1 MLDRYIK
8 DLQVVMPQYCESVL
22 QIFNEDNKELKY
34 DDSYTSEIS
43 NETFNQSQ
51 NKTDSENI
59 VPRISIRGN

>member
-34 DDSYTSEIS
+34 DDSYSSEIS
-43 NETFNQSQ
+43 NETFNQS
-51 NKTDSENI
+51 
-59 VPRISIRGN
+59 